1 MEEFDDGKPE
11 AVVEDVVLES
21 ADDFGILGV
30 LGNGAGVQRLD
41 PTWVDQGD
49 AVAFGFERVF
59 GFQRDFHHGSQ
70 RDEADVGSGLDDF
83 CFANGEEFGLVFDAC
98 AGAVATRVAD
108 RNGAVL
114 VVGHGPEHV
123 DEFIFILGL
132 HVNEAGNVPE
142 IADVE
147 ESVVS
152 RAVVTRKAAAVH
164 AKTDREVLQGHVM
177 KDHVIG
183 ALHEGRV
190 DREERTES
198 LRGVATGKEGGVLL
212 GNADVEVALWD
223 FLFECLE
230 LGSAGHG
237 CRDGGDR
244 FVLFGEVSD
253 GASEEFRKSRR
264 SGGGGAVFDIV
275 RSEAVKFAGFVEGW
289 LVATSFLGNDVEYYR
304 LVLILEVFEGL
315 NKKRNVVSVDG
326 AEIPHAEFL
335 EENIWDEHV
344 FGVALDLMSEFAHAG
359 TSDFFDKVSGL
370 FADAAEGAV
379 GLQGVEV
386 FCESANVFINGPFVV
401 VEDDNAAVGG
411 LGDVVEGFQGGAAS
425 EGGVTGDSDDIAVFT
440 FQVAGRGHAESGGEG
455 GAGVSRSVAIV
466 FGFGAEEEAIEALV
480 LANGANFGS
489 AAGEHF
495 VDVALVGDVKK
506 EFVLG

>member
-1 MEEFDDGKPE
+1 M
-11 AVVEDVVLES
+11 
-21 ADDFGILGV
+21 
-30 LGNGAGVQRLD
+30 
-41 PTWVDQGD
+41 
-49 AVAFGFERVF
+49 
-59 GFQRDFHHGSQ
+59 H
-70 RDEADVGSGLDDF
+70 
-83 CFANGEEFGLVFDAC
+83 
-98 AGAVATRVAD
+98 
-108 RNGAVL
+108 
-114 VVGHGPEHV
+114 
-123 DEFIFILGL
+123 
-132 HVNEAGNVPE
+132 EAGNVPK

-152 RAVVTRKAAAVH
+152 WTVVTREAAAVH
-164 AKTDREVLQGHVM
+164 AKSHRKVLQSHVV

-183 ALHEGRV
+183 SLHKGRV
-190 DREERTES
+190 DREKRTEA
-198 LRGVATGKEGGVLL
+198 LGGVATGEERGMFL
-212 GNADVEVALWD
+212 GDADIEVA
-223 FLFECLE
+223 FGNFCFEGLE

-237 CRDGGDR
+237 GGDGGDR

-253 GASEEFRKSRR
+253 GASEEFRKSRC

-275 RSEAVKFAGFVEGW
+275 RSEAVKLAGFVEGW

-326 AEIPHAEFL
+326 AKIAHAEFL

-359 TSDFFDKVSGL
+359 TSDLFDKVSGF

-386 FCESANVFINGPFVV
+386 FCESADVFINGPFVV
-401 VEDDNAAVGG
+401 VEDDNAAVGS